1 MNEEG
6 KDMKGGFGGALKCN
20 SLLWEDM
27 PSYCEILLPSAGQ
40 KSLIR
45 RFDMKKLSICIGVCM
60 VLFLAVGVYTAQAQ
74 VTGLNGTWLKFT
86 GKLKGME
93 FSGGPGSTEKGRN
106 DNDSIKLYG
115 CVVDGPFFDNQFF
128 VQLYEKERT
137 AIRAGDAVF
146 QKSAGTEDKF
156 AGWFSMKLIEGYDPL
171 NPDEFTTSVS
181 APGEMTIKNDKIKF
195 KGFGGQAEKEP
206 AGTYIGYALYGVKL
220 DAKTATA
227 KSLPFDEA
235 TPCPA
240 GNIIQ
245 VKKTD
250 NGFGIGTI
258 TPAGPWVP
266 VASNVVPQFII
277 STSVVLPCTSFNVYV
292 DGTTTPYNPSSDC
305 AVLPYSFPLPPGLN
319 HSVWVEFFY
328 PF

>member
-1 MNEEG
+1 
-6 KDMKGGFGGALKCN
+6 
-20 SLLWEDM
+20 
-27 PSYCEILLPSAGQ
+27 
-40 KSLIR
+40 
-45 RFDMKKLSICIGVCM
+45 MKKVSICIGFLM
-60 VLFLAVGVYTAQAQ
+60 AFSLAVSVPAALAD
-74 VTGLNGTWLKFT
+74 VTGMNGTWLKFD
-86 GKLKGME
+86 GKIKGME
-93 FSGGPGSTEKGRN
+93 FSGGPGSTEAGKNDKG
-106 DNDSIKLYG
+106 SVKLYG

-128 VQLYEKERT
+128 TQLYEKAGT
-137 AIRAGDAVF
+137 ATPAGHAVF
-146 QKSAGTEDKF
+146 QKSAGTEDNF

-171 NPDEFTTSVS
+171 NPDVYVTSVS
-181 APGEMTIKNDKIKF
+181 APGEMKIKRDDLDF
-195 KGFGGQAEKEP
+195 KGFGGQAEKGP
-206 AGTYIGYALYGVKL
+206 AGAYTGYALYGVDKL
-220 DAKTATA
+220 DAKTASSR
-227 KSLPFDEA
+227 SLPFDEG

-250 NGFGIGTI
+250 NGFGMGTI

-305 AVLPYSFPLPPGLN
+305 AVLPYTFPLTPGLN

-328 PF
+328 TF